1 MTNETVAMIMM
12 SGMIFL
18 VIYLMRNISSE
29 RKIKKS

>member
-18 VIYLMRNISSE
+18 VIYLMKNISSE

>member
-1 MTNETVAMIMM
+1 MTNETVAMVMM